1 MQKPVEKTPTAP
13 DKGARSGGLYA
24 RVHMSVK
31 AANWMVASLVALL
44 VVATVSVVRHNGFTV
59 RFDTDGG
66 SRVDSVRVL
75 YSETVPLEEQP
86 VKEGYTFTGW
96 YTDRACTNAWDVQN
110 DRVEGSMTLYAGWQA
125 Q

>member
-44 VVATVSVVRHNGFTV
+44 VVATVFVVRHNGFTV

-96 YTDRACTNAWDVQN
+96 YRACTNAWDVQN